1 MTTNKKPVVIY
12 GASGY
17 TGRLVAEYLREYEVP
32 FIAAGRSRSRIE
44 TAMQTVP
51 GIETADYEILEVPFE
66 KDALT
71 EAFSGAQVVCNVTGP
86 FVDLGDTIAE
96 ASLHA
101 GAHYLD
107 TTGEQPWVQRCAE
120 YWDEL
125 FGEKE
130 LVCTPSLSYMYATSE
145 IAAQTVLEEPG
156 IDTLDILVLFK
167 GIPTYASTQ
176 SFYSVLQY
184 PALYLEQ
191 GQYKEWMPGT
201 SFEVPIPSEV
211 MTAMALPWGGMSHPI
226 WFQRDPRVST
236 CRAIGGNHSR
246 ELMQFVLGA
255 TQDFEENIR
264 PLPADEQKRILS
276 EKATATQDGMP
287 PRENRRMHRTIDI
300 VRGRGSLA
308 RSDAIIHGTCAYLQT
323 GLLQAAGA
331 YHLLNSNPIKH
342 GFASPCEAFGHR
354 ELYGAL
360 HEYGF
365 VSLELS
371 SS

>member
-1 MTTNKKPVVIY
+1 MSNKKKPVVIY

-17 TGRLVAEYLREYEVP
+17 TGRLVAEFLREYEIP
-32 FIAAGRSRSRIE
+32 FTAAGRSKSRVE
-44 TAMQTVP
+44 EAMRTVP
-51 GIETADYEILEVPFE
+51 GIETADYDIVEVPF
-66 KDALT
+66 DASALT
-71 EAFSGAQVVCNVTGP
+71 EAFSGSEIVCNVTGP

-96 ASLHA
+96 AALNA
-101 GAHYLD
+101 NAHYID

-120 YWDEL
+120 HWGHR
-125 FGEKE
+125 FGDKG
-130 LVCTPSLSYMYATSE
+130 LLCSPSVSYMYATSE
-145 IAAQTVLEEPG
+145 IAAQIVLETPG
-156 IDTLDILVLFK
+156 IDTLDVLVLFK

-191 GQYKEWMPGT
+191 GQYKEWIPGT

-226 WFQRDPRVST
+226 WFKEDPRVST

-255 TQDFEENIR
+255 TQDFEQNIR
-264 PLPADEQKRILS
+264 PLPQDEQKKILS
-276 EKATATQDGMP
+276 EKANATQDGMP
-287 PRENRRMHRTIDI
+287 PRENRRTHRTIDI

-308 RSDAIIHGTCAYLQT
+308 RADVVIHGTCAYLQT

-331 YHLLNSNPIKH
+331 FHLLNSKPLQT
-342 GFASPCEAFGHR
+342 GFASPCAAFGHR

-360 HEYGF
+360 NEYGF
-365 VSLELS
+365 VSIDAEAS
-371 SS
+371 